1 MNITILDG
9 PGAPKVPQTKITLY
23 AFRTRFTLDEK
34 VAIEE
39 TAVTDARVRVV
50 AKDFDSA
57 GYIDLSDQSVI
68 DGVGVYVD
76 SGVLT
81 PDRAV
86 EILRIE

>member
-1 MNITILDG
+1 MDIYIVDG
-9 PGAPKVPQTKITLY
+9 PGAPKAPQTKITLY
-23 AFRTRFTLDEK
+23 AFRTRFTLGEK

-39 TAVTDARVRVV
+39 AAVDDARVRVV

-76 SGVLT
+76 SGILT
-81 PDRAV
+81 PERAV
-86 EILRIE
+86 EVLRIE